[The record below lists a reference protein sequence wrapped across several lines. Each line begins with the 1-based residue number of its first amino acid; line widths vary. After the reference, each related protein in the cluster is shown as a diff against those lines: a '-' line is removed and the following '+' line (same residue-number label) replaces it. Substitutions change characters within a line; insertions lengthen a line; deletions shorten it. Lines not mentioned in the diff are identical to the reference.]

1 MTESERGREQPGF
14 ATIEAAIDDVRQGR
28 MILVVDDED
37 RENEGDLVMAADR
50 VTPEAVN
57 FMAKHGRGL
66 ICVPMTG
73 ERLDDLRISMMVTD
87 NTASM
92 GTAFTVTVDAKR
104 GVTTGTSAYDRALT
118 VRALVDPATLPED
131 LARPGHILPLRSMP
145 GGVLRRAGHTEAA
158 VDLARFAGCSP
169 AGVICEIMD
178 EQGEMARLPELTAL
192 AARYGLRM
200 ITIKDLIRYRIQK
213 DKLVRRAATT
223 LLPTVYGSFGAITY
237 ETTVDDRVVLAL
249 TMGEIRGDDPVLVRM
264 HSECLSGDVFRSQRC
279 DCGDQ
284 LAKALTIIAGA
295 GRGVLVYL
303 RQEGRGIG
311 LLNKM
316 RAYELQDQGKDT
328 VEANEALGFK
338 ADLRDY
344 GIGAQ
349 ILVDLGIR
357 SMRLLTNNPKKIVG
371 LEGYGLRVVERV
383 PIEVPP
389 SEREPLLS
397 PDQARQAGP
406 PLLGPPLGRDGR
418 PRSLRQATPP
428 GSRAARGHRGL
439 ALPRGHQRAP
449 RGRRARRAPASRSPG
464 GRRPRRLGAGRL
476 RAAPG
481 RGAPR
486 RRRRRRCPRVRRLR
500 DPRGD
505 TALRLRGGRG
515 GSRHLGGGTVDR
527 RADHVRPHHGQHA
540 SAGGGAGGRCRRQ
553 PGRGGRARGAR
564 APDAVRGSSPP
575 RSGGR
580 RPRGGA
586 RARPWGA
593 GARLASARSSSST
606 SSTSG
611 ATRIPGPVIDAFWQR
626 QPVHD
631 EVRTFADALVRGV
644 KAHQPKIDELIARFA
659 EHWEL
664 DRMAVVDLN
673 LLRAGIWELLWGVDV
688 PPKVAINEAL
698 EIARRFSTE
707 ESTRFVNGLLDR
719 VRRELCP

>member
-1 MTESERGREQPGF
+1 MTESERGGERPGF
-14 ATIEAAIDDVRQGR
+14 ATIEAAIDDVRRGR
-28 MILVVDDED
+28 MVLVVDDED

-73 ERLDDLRISMMVTD
+73 ERLDELRINMMVSD
-87 NTASM
+87 NTAPM

-192 AARYGLRM
+192 AARYDLRM

-223 LLPTVYGSFGAITY
+223 LLPTVYGSFGAIAY

-249 TMGEIRGDDPVLVRM
+249 TMGEIRGDDPILVRM

-389 SEREPLLS
+389 SEANRFYLRTKH
-397 PDQARQAGP
+397 DK
-406 PLLGPPLGRDGR
+406 LGHLFSDR
-418 PRSLRQATPP
+418 P
-428 GSRAARGHRGL
+428 
-439 ALPRGHQRAP
+439 
-449 RGRRARRAPASRSPG
+449 
-464 GRRPRRLGAGRL
+464 
-476 RAAPG
+476 
-481 RGAPR
+481 
-486 RRRRRRCPRVRRLR
+486 
-500 DPRGD
+500 
-505 TALRLRGGRG
+505 
-515 GSRHLGGGTVDR
+515 
-527 RADHVRPHHGQHA
+527 
-540 SAGGGAGGRCRRQ
+540 
-553 PGRGGRARGAR
+553 
-564 APDAVRGSSPP
+564 
-575 RSGGR
+575 
-580 RPRGGA
+580 
-586 RARPWGA
+586 
-593 GARLASARSSSST
+593 
-606 SSTSG
+606 
-611 ATRIPGPVIDAFWQR
+611 
-626 QPVHD
+626 
-631 EVRTFADALVRGV
+631 
-644 KAHQPKIDELIARFA
+644 
-659 EHWEL
+659 
-664 DRMAVVDLN
+664 
-673 LLRAGIWELLWGVDV
+673 
-688 PPKVAINEAL
+688 
-698 EIARRFSTE
+698 
-707 ESTRFVNGLLDR
+707 
-719 VRRELCP
+719 